1 MARASRK
8 SVDVLIAGA
17 GPTGLALALWLAR
30 SGVSVRI
37 VDKAAEVGTTSRALA
52 VQARTLE
59 FYRQLGLADDCVA
72 RGLKMEAVNLWVRG
86 EKAARLAVGDIG
98 QGISPFPYVLIL
110 PQDEHERMLI
120 EHLKAA
126 GVEVER
132 PVELL
137 GFEEGPEAVQARLK
151 RANGR
156 EEVCEASFICGC
168 DGARSV
174 LRSLLHTGFAGGTY
188 VQLFYVAD
196 VKARGP
202 MLDKELHVALDD
214 ADFLAIFPLK
224 ADGTARLIGAV
235 RQDATAQSQAG
246 LRWEDV
252 SGTIVERL
260 GIEVQKVNWFS
271 TYHVHHRVAGSFRK
285 GRAFLLG
292 DAAHIHSPAGGQGM
306 NTGIG
311 DAINLGWKL
320 AAVIRGRADPKL
332 LDTYEPERIGFARK
346 LVATTDQ
353 VFTFATKPGFLAKE
367 VRTGLAPRV
376 IPVLFGTEMS
386 RQFAFRTVSQTAIQY
401 HKSALSRG
409 GAGHVV
415 GGDRLPWS
423 GEDSCPG
430 GGDNFTPL
438 MSLDWQVHVHGQAS
452 NAVQDVCAAWSVPLR
467 EFPWNDAF
475 WRAGFMHDA
484 LYLVR
489 PDGHV
494 ALAEPNGRAQALE
507 RYLESWGIG
516 PGA

>member
-8 SVDVLIAGA
+8 SVDVLVAGA
-17 GPTGLALALWLAR
+17 GPTGLVLALWLAR
-30 SGVSVRI
+30 SGLSVRI
-37 VDKAAEVGTTSRALA
+37 VDKAPEPGTTSRALA

-59 FYRQLGLADDCVA
+59 FYRQLGIAEDAVG
-72 RGLKMEAVNLWVRG
+72 RGVKMEAANLWVRG
-86 EKAARLAVGDIG
+86 EKAARLAIGDIG
-98 QGISPFPYVLIL
+98 QGVSPFPFVLVL

-120 EHLKAA
+120 EHLEAA

-137 GFEEGPEAVQARLK
+137 GFEEGAETVQARLK

-156 EEVCEASFICGC
+156 EEVCEARWICGC

-174 LRSLLHTGFAGGTY
+174 MRSQLHSGFSGGTY
-188 VQLFYVAD
+188 AQLFYVAD
-196 VKARGP
+196 VKAKGP
-202 MLDKELHVALDD
+202 VVDKELHIALDE
-214 ADFLAIFPLK
+214 ADFLAVFPLK
-224 ADGTARLIGAV
+224 ADGTCRLVGAV
-235 RQDATAQSQAG
+235 RQDAEGRQG
-246 LRWEDV
+246 ELRWQDV
-252 SGTIVERL
+252 SSAIVERL

-271 TYHVHHRVAGSFRK
+271 TYHVHHRVAGSFRQ

-320 AAVIRGRADPKL
+320 AAVARGRADPKL
-332 LDTYEPERIGFARK
+332 LDTYEPERIGFAKK

-353 VFTFATKPGFLAKE
+353 VFTFATRSGLLAKE
-367 VRTGLAPRV
+367 VRTHLAPRV
-376 IPVLFGTEMS
+376 IPALFGTEVS
-386 RQFAFRTVSQTAIQY
+386 RQFAFRTISQTAIQY

-423 GEDSCPG
+423 GEDSWPG

-438 MSLDWQVHVHGQAS
+438 MSLDWQVHVYGQAS
-452 NAVQDVCAAWSVPLR
+452 NAVQDVCAAWGVPLR
-467 EFPWNDAF
+467 EFPWNDAV

-507 RYLESWGIG
+507 RYLEGWGIG